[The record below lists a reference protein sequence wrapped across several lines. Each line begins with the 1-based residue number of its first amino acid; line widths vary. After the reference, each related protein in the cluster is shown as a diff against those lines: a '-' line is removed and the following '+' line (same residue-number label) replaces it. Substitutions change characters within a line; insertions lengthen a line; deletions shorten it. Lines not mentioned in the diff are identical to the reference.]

1 MNPAI
6 MVAIMAATQ
15 QQEQEDKAEA
25 KLREAKAL
33 GASSAIDFAPAND
46 AEQNWLDKAVAE
58 GVVVRTAD
66 GRVYLSER
74 QLADRREG
82 QGFTV
87 LLVMVVVASLAA
99 SGIAL
104 VMSVGG

>member
-46 AEQNWLDKAVAE
+46 AEQKWLDKAVAE
-58 GVVVRTAD
+58 GIVVRTAS

-74 QLADRREG
+74 RLADRWEG

-87 LLVMVVVASLAA
+87 LLVMLVVASLIA

-104 VMSVGG
+104 VMTASG

>member
-25 KLREAKAL
+25 RLREAK
-33 GASSAIDFAPAND
+33 
-46 AEQNWLDKAVAE
+46 
-58 GVVVRTAD
+58 GVVVRTAS

-74 QLADRREG
+74 RLADRREG
-82 QGFTV
+82 TGFTV
-87 LLVMVVVASLAA
+87 LLVMLVVMSLIA

-104 VMSVGG
+104 VVTVAD

>member
-25 KLREAKAL
+25 RLREAKAL
-33 GASSAIDFAPAND
+33 GASSAIDFAPANE
-46 AEQNWLDKAVAE
+46 AEQQWLDKALAT
-58 GVVVRTAD
+58 GVVVRTAS

-74 QLADRREG
+74 RLADRREG
-82 QGFTV
+82 TGFTV
-87 LLVMVVVASLAA
+87 LLVMLVVMSLIA

-104 VMSVGG
+104 VMTVAD